1 MVVSYGSPSSEF
13 QSGKNFK
20 TNKSS
25 HKRWIMS
32 HLFRHKLM
40 MFLFVAFQIVL
51 SLTQAAVP
59 IIISQLFGDF
69 KNQVLTRDKLT
80 DQSLL
85 ILGIG
90 FVSALLVFLRNTVVE
105 ITGQKMERDS
115 RDELYSSL
123 LGKSLTFHDKQ
134 KIGDIMSRVSTDVRQ
149 INLMMNP
156 GFNLVFASIIG
167 IIMPTIFIALINPQL
182 LLVPLIFII
191 AYYFSIRRY
200 NDALSPWSFK
210 SRISNAKINSR
221 LNETLSGMAVVRGSS
236 NENKEKRIFDENIAE
251 YREAHVKL
259 GSIQARYYPWLLL
272 GIATAFAILHAS
284 ILYQDDVINLEQFVQ
299 FVLLFQLYRFPTF
312 INIFAI
318 TAVTLGVAAGQRIL
332 EIINGES
339 LIDENMKGHDSKIAG
354 NIEFDNVTFGYTPG
368 LPVLKDISFKVKP
381 GQTVALVG
389 MTGSGKTTITKLI
402 GRLYDPQQGRISIDG
417 IDVQEWSIA
426 NLRNQMALVEQDIFL
441 FSRSIRD
448 NIALGHK
455 EIEMN
460 DVVEAAKLAR
470 AHDFIS
476 ELPEG
481 YDTII
486 GERGVT
492 LSGGQRQRLAIARAI
507 IKDPGLI
514 ILDDASSAIDSKTE
528 DEINQAIREV
538 LKNRVSFLITH
549 RIAQIRKADL
559 IILMDQGSILDIGDH
574 NHLLANSEK
583 YKEIFSIFDTQ
594 RDPKSLNITQ
604 EEIN

>member
-1 MVVSYGSPSSEF
+1 
-13 QSGKNFK
+13 
-20 TNKSS
+20 
-25 HKRWIMS
+25 
-32 HLFRHKLM
+32 M
-40 MFLFVAFQIVL
+40 MLLFVSFQIML
-51 SLTQAAVP
+51 SLSQAIIPV
-59 IIISQLFGDF
+59 IISQLFGEF
-69 KNQVLTRDKLT
+69 KDQVLTRDRLT
-80 DQSLL
+80 DQSIL
-85 ILGIG
+85 ILIIG
-90 FVSALLVFLRNTVVE
+90 LVSASLVFLRNTVVE
-105 ITGQKMERDS
+105 ITGQRMERDT

-134 KIGDIMSRVSTDVRQ
+134 KIGDIMSRVATDVRQ

-167 IIMPTIFIALINPQL
+167 IIMPTIFIAMINPQL
-182 LLVPLIFII
+182 LLVPIIFII
-191 AYYFSIRRY
+191 TYYFTLKRY
-200 NDALSPWSFK
+200 NDTLSPWSFK
-210 SRISNAKINSR
+210 SRISNAKINAR
-221 LNETLSGMAVVRGSS
+221 LNETLTGMSVVRGSS
-236 NENKEKRIFDENIAE
+236 NENKERNIFNKNIIQ
-251 YREAHVKL
+251 YRDAHVKL

-284 ILYQDDVINLEQFVQ
+284 ILYQSGDINLEDFIQ

-318 TAVTLGVAAGQRIL
+318 TAVTLGIAAGYRIL

-339 LIDENMKGHDSKIAG
+339 LIGENMQGYDSKITG
-354 NIEFDNVTFGYTPG
+354 NIEFENVTFGYSPDI
-368 LPVLKDISFKVKP
+368 PVLKNISFKVEP

-389 MTGSGKTTITKLI
+389 MTGSGKTTITKLL
-402 GRLYDPQQGRISIDG
+402 GRLYDPQQGRILIDG

-448 NIALGHK
+448 NVALGHK

-460 DVVEAAKLAR
+460 DVEEAAKLAR

-476 ELPEG
+476 DLPEG
-481 YDTII
+481 YETII

-507 IKDPGLI
+507 IKNPGLL

-559 IILMDQGSILDIGDH
+559 IILMDQGSILDVGNHD
-574 NHLLANSEK
+574 HLLANSDK
-583 YKEIFSIFDTQ
+583 YKEIFSMFDSESDVEYSIT
-594 RDPKSLNITQ
+594 TQ
-604 EEIN
+604 EDVN

>member
-1 MVVSYGSPSSEF
+1 
-13 QSGKNFK
+13 
-20 TNKSS
+20 
-25 HKRWIMS
+25 
-32 HLFRHKLM
+32 M
-40 MFLFVAFQIVL
+40 MLLFVSFQIML
-51 SLTQAAVP
+51 SLSQAIIPV
-59 IIISQLFGDF
+59 IISQLFGEF
-69 KNQVLTRDKLT
+69 KDQVLTRDRLT
-80 DQSLL
+80 DQSIL
-85 ILGIG
+85 ILIIG
-90 FVSALLVFLRNTVVE
+90 LVSASLVFLRNTVVE
-105 ITGQKMERDS
+105 ITGQRMERDT

-134 KIGDIMSRVSTDVRQ
+134 KIGDIMSRVATDVRQ

-167 IIMPTIFIALINPQL
+167 IIMPTIFIAMINPQL
-182 LLVPLIFII
+182 LLVPIIFII
-191 AYYFSIRRY
+191 TYYFTLKRY
-200 NDALSPWSFK
+200 NDTLSPWSFK
-210 SRISNAKINSR
+210 SRISNAKINAR
-221 LNETLSGMAVVRGSS
+221 LNETLTGMSVVRGSS
-236 NENKEKRIFDENIAE
+236 NENKERNIFNKNIIQ
-251 YREAHVKL
+251 YRDAHVKL

-284 ILYQDDVINLEQFVQ
+284 ILYQSGDINLEDFIQ

-318 TAVTLGVAAGQRIL
+318 TAVTLGIAAGYRIL

-339 LIDENMKGHDSKIAG
+339 LIGENMQGYDSKITG
-354 NIEFDNVTFGYTPG
+354 NIEFENVTFGYSPDI
-368 LPVLKDISFKVKP
+368 PVLKNISFKVEP

-389 MTGSGKTTITKLI
+389 MTGSGKTTITKLL
-402 GRLYDPQQGRISIDG
+402 GRLYDPQQGRILIDG

-460 DVVEAAKLAR
+460 DVEEAAKLAR

-481 YDTII
+481 YETII

-507 IKDPGLI
+507 IKNPGLL

-559 IILMDQGSILDIGDH
+559 IILMDQGSILDVGNHD
-574 NHLLANSEK
+574 HLLANSEK
-583 YKEIFSIFDTQ
+583 YKEIFSMFDSESDVKYSIT
-594 RDPKSLNITQ
+594 TQ
-604 EEIN
+604 EDVN